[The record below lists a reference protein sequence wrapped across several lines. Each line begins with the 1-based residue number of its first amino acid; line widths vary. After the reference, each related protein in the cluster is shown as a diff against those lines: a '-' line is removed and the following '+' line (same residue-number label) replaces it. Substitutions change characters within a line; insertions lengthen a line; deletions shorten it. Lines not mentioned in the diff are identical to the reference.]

1 MSTTKK
7 PGDYQ
12 IEFGGFEKLM
22 PYRIKNVLLVASLYD
37 SFLLADDD
45 RLNEALFGE
54 MLDSSPR
61 SAPRITRV
69 ASAEEALEKLGEA
82 SYDLVIA
89 MIQVGETDMA
99 DFFRSLKAGR
109 PKLPVVLLSFNIPD
123 IKAIPDETLALA
135 DGVYLWSGD
144 TRIFSA
150 IINIIEDARNLQ
162 LDAKVGV
169 QAVLLVE
176 DNIKFYSSYL
186 PVIYTELM
194 KQTQIVMAEELNPAK
209 KMLRLRAR
217 PKVLFCSTYEEAWA
231 IYEKY
236 KHNLLGV
243 ISDIE
248 YPKDGAC
255 HPEAGLELTRRIKA
269 ENPDMPVL
277 LQSSNSRFAQNAGAL
292 GASFMHKAAADL
304 SKQLRGFILR
314 YFGFG
319 DFVFADRNG
328 VELARAAD
336 LNTMLKLLKVVP
348 VESVLYHA
356 GRNHFSKWLFAR
368 TEFEMAYNLRPKK
381 ISEFGNPEELRKY
394 LIETMHQFIY
404 KTQLGTVLKFDRKVF
419 DDSTP
424 FSKIGSGSI
433 GGKARGLAFV
443 DFLLSKTDL
452 ENKWPGITVAVPNTV
467 VIAADVF
474 DFFMEQNSL
483 DSLINENNTNEQ
495 TAALFEKARLP
506 DYVRR
511 DLEALVEKLVGPLA
525 VRSSSLLE
533 DSKTQPF
540 AGVYKTY
547 MLSNNHPD
555 PGRRLEELERAVKFI
570 YASVFSRE
578 ARAYRRLNP
587 LIIDEE
593 KMAVVIQRVVGRA
606 YQGGRHYPAFSG
618 VIQSYN
624 YYPVPPLQTE
634 DPIAHIALGL
644 GKTIVEGY
652 SALRFSPSHP
662 QNLHQFSTIGDL
674 LGNSQKKFIV
684 LKTSPSEVTLS
695 YEEEPDLDTADIED
709 AEKDGSLGLV
719 GSTYSAE
726 NDNVSDSIAEPGRRL
741 ITFAP
746 ILKNDELPL
755 SEILNT
761 LSALG
766 KEAMGCNI
774 EMEFACDYD
783 QVSGAAAFNILQ
795 MRPMVSRSPVK
806 KVSLKDLR
814 PENLLALSAQA
825 LGNGAHRDI
834 RDLIYVI
841 PENFDP
847 LKTRLITEE
856 IGELNASLRAEGRS
870 YIILGPGR
878 WGSSDPLLGIPVK
891 WHHIC
896 NSRIIIEAAYGD
908 FIVDPSY
915 GTHFFHNVTSLGIG
929 YFTINETGPE
939 SFINWERIKAVKPL
953 KELAYIRHLRFDAP
967 LDIRIDGSEGK
978 GAVGYSPVTAAPT
991 SGN

>member
-1 MSTTKK
+1 MPTTKK
-7 PGDYQ
+7 PGDYE

-61 SAPRITRV
+61 SAPKITRV
-69 ASAEEALEKLGEA
+69 ATAEQALEKLAAG

-99 DFFRSLKAGR
+99 EFFRAVKAGR
-109 PKLPVVLLSFNIPD
+109 PGLPAVLLSFNVQD
-123 IKAIPDETLALA
+123 IKNIPDETRLLA

-150 IINIIEDARNLQ
+150 IINIIEDARNLEH
-162 LDAKVGV
+162 DAQVGV

-176 DNIKFYSSYL
+176 DNIKFYSTYL
-186 PVIYTELM
+186 PIIYTELM

-209 KMLRLRAR
+209 KTLRLRAR
-217 PKVLFCSTYEEAWA
+217 PKVLFCSTYDEAWA

-236 KHNLLGV
+236 KSNLLGV

-255 HPEAGLELTRRIKA
+255 HPEAGLELTRRIKE

-277 LQSSNSRFAQNAGAL
+277 LQSSNAAFAHNAGRL
-292 GASFMHKAAADL
+292 EASFMHKAAADL
-304 SKQLRGFILR
+304 SKQLRAFITR

-319 DFVFADRNG
+319 DFVFADQNG
-328 VELARAAD
+328 AELARASD
-336 LNTMLKLLKVVP
+336 LGAMLRLLKVVP
-348 VESVLYHA
+348 LESILYHA

-368 TEFEMAYNLRPKK
+368 TEFEMAYNIRPKK
-381 ISEFGNPEELRKY
+381 ISEFGNPEQLRKY
-394 LIETMHQFIY
+394 LIETLHQFIY
-404 KTQLGTVLKFDRKVF
+404 KTQLGTVLKFDRKLF

-452 ENKWPGITVAVPNTV
+452 ENRWPGVAVTVPNTV
-467 VIAADVF
+467 VIASDVF
-474 DFFMEQNSL
+474 DFFMEQNGL
-483 DSLINENNTNEQ
+483 DTMINEGRSNDD
-495 TAALFEKARLP
+495 TAALFERARLP
-506 DYVRR
+506 DYVLR
-511 DLEALVEKLVGPLA
+511 DLQALIGKLDGPLA

-547 MLSNNHPD
+547 MLANNHPD
-555 PGRRLEELERAVKFI
+555 PARRLDELARAVKFV

-593 KMAVVIQRVVGRA
+593 KMAVVIQRVVGRD
-606 YQGGRHYPAFSG
+606 YGSGRHYPAFAG
-618 VIQSYN
+618 VMQSYN
-624 YYPVPPLQTE
+624 YYPVPPLEAE

-652 SALRFSPSHP
+652 NALRFSPAHP
-662 QNLHQFSTIGDL
+662 QNLHQFSTTADF
-674 LGNSQKKFIV
+674 LGNSQKKLIA
-684 LKTSPSEVTLS
+684 LKTGQPEARLS
-695 YEEEPDLDTADIED
+695 FEEEPALTTATVQD
-709 AEKDGSLGLV
+709 AEADGTLQLV

-726 NDNVSDSIAEPGRRL
+726 DDRINDGIAEPGHRL
-741 ITFAP
+741 VTFAP
-746 ILKNDELPL
+746 LLKNEVLPL
-755 SEILNT
+755 AAILNAV
-761 LSALG
+761 SALG
-766 KEAMGCNI
+766 KEAMGCNV
-774 EMEFACDYD
+774 EVEFACDYD
-783 QVSGAAAFNILQ
+783 PAAGTAVFNILQ

-806 KVSLKDLR
+806 KVSLKDLK
-814 PENLLALSAQA
+814 PENLLCLSAQA

-834 RDLIYVI
+834 ADLIYVI
-841 PENFDP
+841 PEKFDQ
-847 LKTRLITEE
+847 LKTREIAEE
-856 IGELNASLRAEGRS
+856 IGVMNARLREEGRP
-870 YIILGPGR
+870 YLVIGPGR
-878 WGSSDPLLGIPVK
+878 WGSSDPSLGIPVK
-891 WHHIC
+891 WHHISG
-896 NSRIIIEAAYGD
+896 SRIIVEAAYGD
-908 FIVDPSY
+908 FVVDPSY

-939 SFINWERIKAVKPL
+939 AFINWDKIKAEPPL
-953 KELAYIRHLRFDAP
+953 TEANYIRHIRFPGP
-967 LDIRIDGSEGK
+967 LDIRIDGSEGRA
-978 GAVGYSPVTAAPT
+978 AVAV
-991 SGN
+991 

>member
-1 MSTTKK
+1 MPDTKK
-7 PGDYQ
+7 PGDYEV
-12 IEFGGFEKLM
+12 EFGGFEKLM
-22 PYRIKNVLLVASLYD
+22 PHRIKNVLLVASLYD

-61 SAPRITRV
+61 SAPKITRV
-69 ASAEEALEKLGEA
+69 PTAEKALEKLKRG

-99 DFFRSLKAGR
+99 AFFRSLKAGR
-109 PKLPVVLLSFNIPD
+109 PDLPVVLLSFNVQD
-123 IKAIPDETLALA
+123 IKNMIGEARDMA
-135 DGVYLWSGD
+135 DGICLWSGD

-150 IINIIEDARNLQ
+150 IINIIEDAKNFEE
-162 LDAKVGV
+162 DSKVGV

-176 DNIKFYSSYL
+176 DNIKFYSTYL
-186 PVIYTELM
+186 PIIYTELM

-209 KMLRLRAR
+209 KSLRLRAR
-217 PKVLFCSTYEEAWA
+217 PKVLFCSSYEEAWA
-231 IYEKY
+231 TYEKY
-236 KHNLLGV
+236 KDNLLGV

-248 YPKDGAC
+248 YPMGGAC
-255 HPEAGLELTRRIKA
+255 HSEAGLELARRIKA

-277 LQSSNSRFAQNAGAL
+277 LQSSSLKFAEQAGAL
-292 GASFMHKAAADL
+292 GASFMHKAAPDL
-304 SKQLRGFILR
+304 SKQLRGFITR

-319 DFVFADRNG
+319 DFVFTDTNNT
-328 VELARAAD
+328 ELARAAD
-336 LNTMLKLLKVVP
+336 LHTMLKLLKVVP

-368 TEFEMAYNLRPKK
+368 TEFEMAYHIRPKK
-381 ISEFGNPEELRKY
+381 ISEFGNPEQLRKY
-394 LIETMHQFIY
+394 LIETLHQFIY
-404 KTQLGTVLKFDRKVF
+404 KTQLGTVLKFDRRLF
-419 DDSTP
+419 DDSAP

-452 ENKWPGITVAVPNTV
+452 ENRWPGVTVTVPNTV

-474 DFFMEQNSL
+474 DFFMEQNGL
-483 DSLINENNTNEQ
+483 DAVLNENSSNEE

-506 DYVRR
+506 DYVKR
-511 DLEALVEKLVGPLA
+511 DLQALVEKIEGPLA

-547 MLSNNHPD
+547 MLANDDPD
-555 PGRRLEELERAVKFI
+555 PARRLEELARAVKFV

-578 ARAYRRLNP
+578 ARAYRKLNP
-587 LIIDEE
+587 LFIDEE
-593 KMAVVIQRVVGRA
+593 KMAVVIQRVVGRN
-606 YQGGRHYPAFSG
+606 YKDGRHYPAFSG
-618 VIQSYN
+618 VMQSYN
-624 YYPVPPLQTE
+624 YYPVPPLEAE

-644 GKTIVEGY
+644 GKTIVEGFT
-652 SALRFSPSHP
+652 ALRFSPAHP
-662 QNLHQFSTIGDL
+662 QNLHQFSTLGDFL
-674 LGNSQKKFIV
+674 ANSQKRFIM
-684 LKTSPSEVTLS
+684 LRTGGQSARLQ
-695 YEEEPDLDTADIED
+695 YEDEPALAAAGLEE
-709 AEKDGSLGLV
+709 AEADGSLELV

-726 NDNVSDSIAEPGRRL
+726 NDRVYDGISSQGRRL
-741 ITFAP
+741 VTFAP
-746 ILKNDELPL
+746 LLKSEVLPL
-755 SEILNT
+755 AEILRE

-783 QVSGAAAFNILQ
+783 GESGAAVFYILQ

-806 KVSLKDLR
+806 KVSMKDLSR
-814 PENLLALSAQA
+814 DSLLCLSAQA

-834 RDLIYVI
+834 SDLIYVV
-841 PENFDP
+841 PESFDP
-847 LKTRLITEE
+847 LKTREIAEE
-856 IGELNASLRAEGRS
+856 IGELNARLLAEGRP
-870 YIILGPGR
+870 YIIIGPGR

-891 WHHIC
+891 WHHISG
-896 NSRIIIEAAYGD
+896 SRIIIEAVYGD
-908 FIVDPSY
+908 FVVDPSY

-929 YFTINETGPE
+929 YFTIHETGPE
-939 SFINWERIKAVKPL
+939 AFINWEKIKSAVPL
-953 KELAYIRHLRFDAP
+953 AELPHIRHLRFERP
-967 LDIRIDGSEGK
+967 LDIRIDGSEGR
-978 GAVGYSPVTAAPT
+978 GAVAV
-991 SGN
+991 

>member
-1 MSTTKK
+1 MTTAKR
-7 PGDYQ
+7 PGDYE

-54 MLDSSPR
+54 LPDSGGRATPK
-61 SAPRITRV
+61 ITRV
-69 ASAEEALEKLGEA
+69 ATAEQALEKLDKG

-89 MIQVGETDMA
+89 MIQVGEIDMT
-99 DFFRSLKAGR
+99 DFFHGLKAGR
-109 PKLPVVLLSFNIPD
+109 PNLPVVLLSFNVQD
-123 IKAIPDETLALA
+123 IKNMLAEAKGLA
-135 DGVYLWSGD
+135 DGICLWSGD

-150 IINIIEDARNLQ
+150 IINIIEDSRNL
-162 LDAKVGV
+162 DHDSKVGV

-186 PVIYTELM
+186 PIIYTELM

-209 KMLRLRAR
+209 KTMRMRAR
-217 PKVLFCSTYEEAWA
+217 PKVLFCSTYEEAWD
-231 IYEKY
+231 IYQKY
-236 KHNLLGV
+236 KTNLLGV
-243 ISDIE
+243 ITDIE
-248 YPKDGAC
+248 YPMGEVSDQ
-255 HPEAGLELTRRIKA
+255 EAGLLLTSRIKA
-269 ENPDMPVL
+269 DNPDMPVL
-277 LQSSNSRFAQNAGAL
+277 LQSFSARFAPAATAL
-292 GASFMHKAAADL
+292 GAAFMHKGAPDL

-319 DFVFADRNG
+319 DFIFTDKNG
-328 VELARAAD
+328 VELARAPD
-336 LNTMLKLLKVVP
+336 LSTMLKLLRVVP
-348 VESVLYHA
+348 AESVLYHA

-381 ISEFGNPEELRKY
+381 ISEFSNPEQLRKY
-394 LIETMHQFIY
+394 LVETMHQFIY
-404 KTQLGTVLKFDRKVF
+404 KTQLGTVLKFDRKLF
-419 DDSTP
+419 DDTTP
-424 FSKIGSGSI
+424 FTKIGSGSI

-452 ENKWPGITVAVPNTV
+452 ENRWPGVTVAVPNTV
-467 VIAADVF
+467 VIASDVF
-474 DFFMEQNSL
+474 DFFMEQNGL
-483 DSLINENNTNEQ
+483 DSLISETQSSEQ
-495 TAALFEKARLP
+495 TADIFEKARLP
-506 DYVRR
+506 DYVMR
-511 DLEALVEKLVGPLA
+511 DLEVLIDKLQGPLA

-540 AGVYKTY
+540 AGVYRTY
-547 MLSNNHPD
+547 MLANNQPD
-555 PGRRLEELERAVKFI
+555 PARRLEELARAVKFV

-587 LIIDEE
+587 LVIDEE

-606 YQGGRHYPAFSG
+606 YPGGLHYPAFAG
-618 VIQSYN
+618 VMQSYN
-624 YYPVPPLQTE
+624 YYPVPPLEAE
-634 DPIAHIALGL
+634 DPIVHIALGL

-652 SALRFSPSHP
+652 NALRFSPSHP
-662 QNLHQFSTIGDL
+662 QNLHQFSTIGDFL
-674 LGNSQKKFIV
+674 ANSQRKFIA
-684 LKTSPSEVTLS
+684 LKTAPSEAPLG
-695 YEEEPDLDTADIED
+695 YKEEPALEAAGIEE
-709 AEKDGSLGLV
+709 AEKDGSLALV

-726 NDNVSDSIAEPGRRL
+726 NDRVSDSISEPGRRL

-746 ILKNDELPL
+746 ILKNDALPL

-783 QVSGAAAFNILQ
+783 PGSGAAAFNILQ

-806 KVSLKDLR
+806 KVSMKDLK
-814 PENLLALSAQA
+814 PENLLCLSAQA

-834 RDLIYVI
+834 LDLIYVI
-841 PENFDP
+841 PEKFNP
-847 LKTRLITEE
+847 LKTREIAEE
-856 IGELNASLRAEGRS
+856 IGEINARLRLEDRA
-870 YIILGPGR
+870 YIIIGPGR

-891 WHHIC
+891 WNHIS

-908 FIVDPSY
+908 FVVDPSY

-929 YFTINETGPE
+929 YFTINETGPG
-939 SFINWERIKAVKPL
+939 SFINWDRIKAYEPV
-953 KELAYIRHLRFDAP
+953 EEFSYIRHLRFETP

-978 GAVGYSPVTAAPT
+978 GAVGI
-991 SGN
+991 